1 MIIRCDN
8 CSVSLQLDES
18 KIPSGNFSVRCPRCQ
33 NLLRVQKD
41 ASGKGLSAVDQL
53 AANQAAP
60 PASDSPA
67 ELAAKESDLQI
78 NSALRSLMTALQK
91 DTSAT
96 LGDED
101 DDQKLRRVLLCL
113 GQRSEEAARLLAKA
127 GYKVYVAQTPAQANE
142 RLREGKTEVL
152 IFSPDFAA
160 DMGGAAIIQQKANAM
175 YSSERRRLFL
185 ISLEDEGSTMNAQEA
200 FLRNLNLV
208 VNTAD
213 LPQLPLILKR
223 ALGDYNDLYHYFNK
237 AAGLAPV

>member
-18 KIPSGNFSVRCPRCQ
+18 KIPGGKFSVRCPRCQ
-33 NLLRVQKD
+33 NLLRVD
-41 ASGKGLSAVDQL
+41 KGATALDQL
-53 AANQAAP
+53 ASQQPAPVAAE
-60 PASDSPA
+60 SPDFK
-67 ELAAKESDLQI
+67 AKEHDLEI
-78 NSALRSLMTALQK
+78 NNALKSLMSALTTNQK
-91 DTSAT
+91 VAEIS
-96 LGDED
+96 DEEEI
-101 DDQKLRRVLLCL
+101 KPRRVLLCL
-113 GQRSEEAARLLAKA
+113 GSRTEETARLLAKA

-160 DMGGAAIIQQKANAM
+160 DLGGAAIIQQKANAM

-185 ISLEDEGSTMNAQEA
+185 ISLEEQGSTMNAQDA

-213 LPQLPLILKR
+213 LPQLPLIMQR
-223 ALGDYNDLYHYFNK
+223 ALGDYNDLYHYFNY
-237 AAGLAPV
+237 ASGLQPI